1 MLCLSQKTFLISHNG
16 KCKHHSSRIALHD
29 SSVTVKI
36 PRDSK
41 TSNKLFKRGKKYVLE
56 HKAWSCK
63 RQCLNKAHPIHREV
77 LEHLFQEGT
86 LLVELAQ
93 PCCFCFFFLKKRKI
107 SLKNLLLSSLF
118 AYESISQ
125 DCSCEMKPSLH
136 TVHCLVGCLPH
147 KETAEE
153 VSLCFPE

>member
-16 KCKHHSSRIALHD
+16 KGKHHSSRIALC
-29 SSVTVKI
+29 SVTVKI

-41 TSNKLFKRGKKYVLE
+41 TSNKLVKREKKYVLE
-56 HKAWSCK
+56 HKARSCK

-93 PCCFCFFFLKKRKI
+93 PCCFCFFFKKK
-107 SLKNLLLSSLF
+107 KNLF
-118 AYESISQ
+118 
-125 DCSCEMKPSLH
+125 
-136 TVHCLVGCLPH
+136 
-147 KETAEE
+147 KEF
-153 VSLCFPE
+153 VVI